1 MKRLA
6 ILAVGLLFVGGLYA
20 CGDGETKPGAEVIIP
35 NNDNGG
41 GPTTDP
47 GGTDETPRPDIDEP
61 DNDPG
66 TPDQDPG
73 TGGDTDTTP
82 DVPDN
87 DPGSTDDGGG
97 VPGCVDDPVGSCK
110 AVFECL
116 NDCPQGAAGEAC
128 AAQCEGNL
136 SNEGRADYQAFI
148 SCLSTNCSNST
159 SNEQLNQCLEDFCM
173 EQYYGCFWGCE
184 YGECYDLVGC
194 LSGCA
199 KFSNEEAANECRG
212 DCWGGATAEAQID
225 LSNAI
230 KCTQQACPI
239 CAKQNATPQ
248 EEQQC
253 DDCWEEAASTT
264 CESEWDKCVRYGE
277 GNCRTLW
284 ICVQNCGGND
294 RECVQACGAAASKEA
309 IDLYDKVWDCI
320 LKDDHCPSTMPDDQ
334 WQTCANAALKEGGVC
349 DEDLTNC
356 IGEQVYGDGNCGDLW
371 NCINNVNCD
380 AQCANDCREAA
391 TKEANGLFDD
401 IMDCIFEECE
411 GKTGNEL
418 DTCANAAIKGE
429 GACVSKVEACFG
441 PATYGDKTC
450 GETVQCMNGCGT
462 NESCQRTCVNNA
474 TETGNGLLRDL
485 FQCLETACPSTM
497 EDSAW
502 RTCMEQAQG
511 ENGACYADL
520 QACINDNSAE

>member
-110 AVFECL
+110 AVFECI
-116 NDCPQGAAGEAC
+116 NDCPEGAAGEAC
-128 AAQCEGNL
+128 RTQCEGNL
-136 SNEGRADYQAFI
+136 SFDGREDYQAFI

-159 SNEQLNQCLEDFCM
+159 SNEQFSQCLEDFCV

-199 KFSNEEAANECRG
+199 KLSNEEAANECRG

-264 CESEWDKCVRYGE
+264 CESEWDKC
-277 GNCRTLW
+277 
-284 ICVQNCGGND
+284 
-294 RECVQACGAAASKEA
+294 
-309 IDLYDKVWDCI
+309 
-320 LKDDHCPSTMPDDQ
+320 
-334 WQTCANAALKEGGVC
+334 
-349 DEDLTNC
+349 
-356 IGEQVYGDGNCGDLW
+356 
-371 NCINNVNCD
+371 
-380 AQCANDCREAA
+380 
-391 TKEANGLFDD
+391 
-401 IMDCIFEECE
+401 
-411 GKTGNEL
+411 
-418 DTCANAAIKGE
+418 
-429 GACVSKVEACFG
+429 
-441 PATYGDKTC
+441 
-450 GETVQCMNGCGT
+450 
-462 NESCQRTCVNNA
+462 
-474 TETGNGLLRDL
+474 
-485 FQCLETACPSTM
+485 
-497 EDSAW
+497 
-502 RTCMEQAQG
+502 
-511 ENGACYADL
+511 
-520 QACINDNSAE
+520 